1 MAAAARVKVF
11 TVAPTDPYG
20 WTIRLES
27 SAQSPHFFANRQLAI
42 NYARLWAKANRPSIL
57 QSWRQMAR
65 LRASGATSRSI
76 RCTPEPPDD
85 LPVPGSDRLAGGA

>member
-27 SAQSPHFFANRQLAI
+27 STQPPHFFANRELAL

-57 QSWRQMAR
+57 QLVTRD
-65 LRASGATSRSI
+65 GAITREWSYI
-76 RCTPEPPDD
+76 TFDP
-85 LPVPGSDRLAGGA
+85 LYA

>member
-1 MAAAARVKVF
+1 MATAARVKVF

-27 SAQSPHFFANRQLAI
+27 SAHAPHFFANRQLAI

-57 QSWRQMAR
+57 QLVAR
-65 LRASGATSRSI
+65 DGAVTREWSYI
-76 RCTPEPPDD
+76 TFDP
-85 LPVPGSDRLAGGA
+85 LYA